1 MSNVE
6 AIKTRALSST
16 ATIDYDNL
24 IASKHANNMPMIDG
38 KPRNDLKE
46 DIEKK
51 GILTKIVL
59 YKGEILDGRNRY
71 SCGKEIGYAFS
82 AKDFE
87 TFSGTEEEAEAYVIS
102 TNFLRRQLTSAQKNE
117 VIRTMILKYPHETV
131 REIATRCGLQSHS
144 TVHYVKQKMKEPSK
158 EEVRFRD
165 FCTTWD
171 ALPDTDRSAF
181 VKEFGRDLC
190 KLMGVQ
196 VGQNKIPEART

>member
-82 AKDFE
+82 V
-87 TFSGTEEEAEAYVIS
+87 SGRASQVVQKS
-102 TNFLRRQLTSAQKNE
+102 RKRTSSLLGSF
-117 VIRTMILKYPHETV
+117 I
-131 REIATRCGLQSHS
+131 
-144 TVHYVKQKMKEPSK
+144 
-158 EEVRFRD
+158 
-165 FCTTWD
+165 FCFT
-171 ALPDTDRSAF
+171 
-181 VKEFGRDLC
+181 
-190 KLMGVQ
+190 
-196 VGQNKIPEART
+196 